1 MMCSAGRQ
9 KGLAVR
15 ENERM
20 DAKTRRT
27 LGRWPWQGSGSG
39 RAGKQA
45 VAVADHSLLTS
56 LSTTEASSTA
66 PRAFARSIQALL
78 RQFSFLQHLHT
89 LTTAKT
95 DGRRARQPAVSNK
108 CATTLANGTQP
119 SSSGGRSIGGKPT
132 QASTRRFPPFT
143 PALHHTS
150 SKQTPPQHTTSTTSS
165 FHHHPRRS
173 TRRTP
178 VTLAGLPCGPH

>member
-1 MMCSAGRQ
+1 MPRRAGRS
-9 KGLAVR
+9 
-15 ENERM
+15 
-20 DAKTRRT
+20 DD
-27 LGRWPWQGSGSG
+27 GRG
-39 RAGKQA
+39 RAVAVAEQA
-45 VAVADHSLLTS
+45 VAVADDSLQTS
-56 LSTTEASSTA
+56 LSTTEHPPHLAPVPGLSRHSSA
-66 PRAFARSIQALL
+66 NSPI
-78 RQFSFLQHLHT
+78 LQHLHA
-89 LTTAKT
+89 LTTAKRA
-95 DGRRARQPAVSNK
+95 GRRARQPAVSNK

-150 SKQTPPQHTTSTTSS
+150 SKQTPPQHTSSTTSS